1 MREMKK
7 SIVVPKVYLETSFVS
22 YLTGHETTDVLIST
36 RQAYTRKWMAEEAP
50 NCEVFISSFVVEEC
64 SRGKRELVAKR
75 DRFLE
80 KIRSVQVDL
89 SAVKE
94 LAKKLIV
101 GHALP
106 ESEVTDAFHIATAV
120 IARMDFLLT
129 WNCKHMA
136 NPRTLPKTMSII
148 SASGL
153 VCPQI
158 MTPQTYIENIF
169 MEGK

>member
-1 MREMKK
+1 MAKK
-7 SIVVPKVYLETSFVS
+7 TTVVPKVYLETSFVS
-22 YLTGHETTDVLIST
+22 YLTGDETTDALISA
-36 RQAYTRKWMAEEAP
+36 RQAYTRKWMSEEAP
-50 NCEVFISSFVVEEC
+50 NCEVFISSFVVGEC
-64 SRGKRELVAKR
+64 ARGKRESVTKR

-80 KIRSVQVDL
+80 KVQSVQVDL
-89 SAVKE
+89 AVVKK
-94 LAKKLIV
+94 LAKKLIA

-106 ESEVTDAFHIATAV
+106 EHEVTDAFHIATAA
-120 IARMDFLLT
+120 IAGMDFLLT

-148 SASGL
+148 GESGF

-169 MEGK
+169 MEGKQ